1 MRTFENIWKIAT
13 GRRDDCPTGFLLN
26 YLYFKKYSKMIKI
39 DLIKQQVLD
48 AHPKAILKMEI
59 DEEIQQCI

>member
-1 MRTFENIWKIAT
+1 
-13 GRRDDCPTGFLLN
+13 
-26 YLYFKKYSKMIKI
+26 MIKI